1 MWLRFGTRYAMQ
13 TSDTNALHRYAV
25 FTACATLLLLV
36 AGALVTSNDAGLS
49 IPDWPLAYG
58 SLTPPMVGGIRYEFT
73 HRVIAT
79 CVGLL
84 TIGLAGWLW
93 RVEKRPWM
101 RWLGLAALGGVLA
114 QGILGGLTVRMVQP
128 PPVSAAHATLAQLFF
143 STAMAIAVFTGNWW
157 QSNVPMLEDR
167 QSPRLRSLTVW
178 TAVAVFLQLILGA
191 ALRHKAFGIVPHLVG
206 AVIVTGLV
214 VTTASALKGR
224 FPSVPPLRSCAR
236 ALHILIGLQLL
247 LGAGAWWSRRYSAQ
261 FPQPVPVMV
270 TLTVM
275 HTVTGALVL
284 AATVVTTLL
293 VYRMIRAQASTMLTA
308 SSAKAERAA

>member
-1 MWLRFGTRYAMQ
+1 MWPRFGSRCVMR

-25 FTACATLLLLV
+25 FTACATLMLLV

-58 SLTPPMVGGIRYEFT
+58 SLTPPMVGGIRYEFA

-84 TIGLAGWLW
+84 TIGLAAWLW
-93 RVEKRPWM
+93 RAEKRPWM
-101 RWLGLAALGGVLA
+101 RWLGLAALGGVVA
-114 QGILGGLTVRMVQP
+114 QGILGGLTVRMVQA

-143 STAMAIAVFTGNWW
+143 STVVAIAVFTGSWW
-157 QSNVPMLEDR
+157 QSNVPLLEDSR
-167 QSPRLRSLTVW
+167 SPRLRSLTVW
-178 TAVAVFLQLILGA
+178 AAVAVLLQLILGA

-214 VTTASALKGR
+214 FMTASALKGR
-224 FPSVPPLRSCAR
+224 FPSVGPLRSCAR

-247 LGAGAWWSRRYSAQ
+247 LGGGAWWSRRYSAQ

-270 TLTVM
+270 TLTVV

-284 AATVVTTLL
+284 AAAVVTTLL
-293 VYRMIRAQASTMLTA
+293 VYRMIRPEASTMLAA
-308 SSAKAERAA
+308 SSAKAEPAA